1 MTYIYTLSDG
11 EKIRYI
17 GKTKFITKRY
27 NSHINESKYK
37 RTYKEKWINNVL
49 LNNGKIVM
57 EILDICNDD
66 ISDEIE
72 SYWIYQIKCWGFD
85 LVNLTLGG
93 DGGSPMLGKKHSD
106 KTKIKMSQ
114 TAKNQNRKIGGWNK
128 GLKMSEDFRKK
139 ISETSKGRITTD
151 DTRKKISESLKG
163 IKRKPM
169 SDETKL
175 KLSKIKKG
183 IPSPNKGKIYSEE
196 IRKKMSMIKIGNKR
210 SESSKKKQS
219 ESNKIIWVIK
229 TPSNDILKFLGYI
242 SFIEYVK
249 KNKLSISVSTL
260 KSYGKNKG
268 WEVID
273 KIKHKK

>member
-196 IRKKMSMIKIGNKR
+196 VRKKMSMIKIGNKR

>member
-114 TAKNQNRKIGGWNK
+114 TAKNQDRKIGGWNK